1 MWLYYVDVVYY
12 LVIIFRGQLSHA
24 HSSSHMEVGWLSLK
38 RDYFIFTPVLCTII
52 CIRFRGAV
60 VAHRGESHPSY
71 LRH

>member
-12 LVIIFRGQLSHA
+12 FVIVFQGQLSHA
-24 HSSSHMEVGWLSLK
+24 QSMEVGWLSFK